1 MKRVEMKW
9 WRRRQREEDL
19 DRELRSDLELEA
31 AEREESGLLPEEAR
45 HAAKRALGNAG
56 LIKEEVRETWGWAW
70 LDRFRQDIAYA
81 LRTFAR
87 APGFTAVV
95 ILTLALGIGG
105 ATAMFSVVNAVL
117 LHPLPFRNPDRLVV
131 IWETLVRSPNDPPF
145 FDTYHDFE
153 VWKSGSQSFERL
165 TPATWRT
172 DGQILTGAGP
182 ARDVFAMPVGIDF
195 FPMLG
200 VTPALGR
207 TFQPDD
213 LRGGC
218 TVVLKHSFWT
228 QVFGGQKNVIGGR
241 IELNEN
247 ACTIVGVMPPG
258 FAFYP
263 DAAAM
268 WVLITPDGAIARDP
282 NAKVG
287 AFGLLKP
294 GVSIERAQEEVEAL
308 YRNAPRKDLF
318 GTQVKP
324 AIYPL
329 AQQFSYLT
337 GPTLRL
343 SVMVLFGAVS
353 FVLLIGCLN
362 IANLLLGKSVARR
375 KELAVRA
382 ALGSGRARLA
392 RQLLTEALLLSVTG
406 ATLGILLAMGAVYYF
421 RTLNPIA
428 MPPGNP
434 VTVNLPVLY
443 FTASLAVVTAL
454 LFGLIPALKASR
466 VDLMDALRMSA
477 QAASLSLTSRTLRRA
492 LVIAEVAL
500 SLALL
505 VGAGLLIES
514 VGRLASVPLGFRTDR
529 AITMSITLPKWAYS
543 TGSQRARFYAA
554 VLDRT
559 ALLPDVA
566 SAAFTSFVP
575 PDGRSAG
582 YALAVDGRPEPSP
595 TTAAFDVGQVFI
607 SPGYFGVMG
616 VPLELGRIFEDSD
629 GEKSPPVA
637 IVNEALARKYFPRE
651 NPIGQRI
658 KIGRP
663 GTDRGW
669 LTIVGVVA
677 NEKDQDFFHQMS
689 WEETPAVFRPVNQD
703 PPSHV
708 SLVFR
713 TVTDS
718 TSPAA
723 MIQKQIA
730 ALDNNV
736 PTGDVQT
743 MNQRLSRM
751 LSYPHLRAIILSTF
765 AGLALLLAAIGL
777 YAVLSQLIAQRT
789 QEFGVR
795 MALGAQRRDLLK
807 LVIREGMVLTFAGL
821 VAGMLVALSLTGFLS
836 SLLYGVKAT
845 DPSTLAIVS
854 LLLVLVTLLA
864 TYVPAR
870 RASRVDPMVALRYE

>member
-1 MKRVEMKW
+1 MGW
-9 WRRRQREEDL
+9 WRRKQCEEDL

-45 HAAKRALGNAG
+45 YAAKRALGNAG
-56 LIKEEVRETWGWAW
+56 LLKEEVREMWGWAW
-70 LDRFRQDIAYA
+70 LDRFRQDVAYA
-81 LRTFAR
+81 ARAFAR
-87 APGFTAVV
+87 TPGFTTVV
-95 ILTLALGIGG
+95 ILTLALGIG
-105 ATAMFSVVNAVL
+105 ATTAMFSVVDAVL

-165 TPATWRT
+165 TPATWKT
-172 DGQILTGAGP
+172 DSQILTGAGP

-200 VTPALGR
+200 VAPELGR
-207 TFQPDD
+207 TFKPDD
-213 LRGGC
+213 LHEGC
-218 TVVLKHSFWT
+218 TVILKHSFWIEML
-228 QVFGGQKNVIGGR
+228 GGQKNVIGR
-241 IELNEN
+241 HIELNEN
-247 ACTIVGVMPPG
+247 ACTVVGVMPPG

-268 WVLITPDGAIARDP
+268 WMLITPDSAIARDP

-287 AFGLLKP
+287 VFALLKP
-294 GVSIERAQEEVEAL
+294 GVSVERAQKEVEAL
-308 YRNAPRKDLF
+308 YRNAPRNDPF
-318 GTQVKP
+318 GAQVKP

-329 AQQFSYLT
+329 AQQFAYLT

-353 FVLLIGCLN
+353 LVLLIGCLN
-362 IANLLLGKSVARR
+362 IANLLLGKSVARQ

-392 RQLLTEALLLSVTG
+392 RQLLTEALLLSATG
-406 ATLGILLAMGAVYYF
+406 AALGVLLAMGAVHYF
-421 RTLNPIA
+421 QTLNPIE
-428 MPPGNP
+428 MPPSNP
-434 VTVNLPVLY
+434 VTVNLPVLC

-466 VDLMDALRMSA
+466 VDLMDALRVSA
-477 QAASLSLTSRTLRRA
+477 QVASVSLAARTLRRA

-505 VGAGLLIES
+505 AGAGLLIES

-529 AITMSITLPKWAYS
+529 VITMSITLPRWAYS
-543 TGSQRARFYAA
+543 TDNQRARFYRAA
-554 VLDRT
+554 LDRI
-559 ALLPDVA
+559 ALHPDVV
-566 SAAFTSFVP
+566 SAAFASFVP
-575 PDGRSAG
+575 PHGRLG
-582 YALAVDGRPEPSP
+582 GHALAVDGWPEPSP
-595 TTAAFDVGQVFI
+595 TTAAFDVGQVSI
-607 SPGYFGVMG
+607 SPGYFRVMG
-616 VPLELGRIFEDSD
+616 VPLELGRMFEDSD
-629 GEKSPPVA
+629 GEKSRAVA

-651 NPIGQRI
+651 NPVGKRI
-658 KIGRP
+658 KVGRP
-663 GTDRGW
+663 WADRRW

-703 PPSHV
+703 PPSRV

-718 TSPAA
+718 TSPAS

-730 ALDNNV
+730 TLDNNV

-743 MNQRLSRM
+743 MNERLSRT
-751 LSYPHLRAIILSTF
+751 LAYPHLRAIVLATF
-765 AGLALLLAAIGL
+765 AGLALVLAAIGL

-795 MALGAQRRDLLK
+795 MALGAETSDLLK
-807 LVIREGMVLTFAGL
+807 LVIREGMVLTLAGVAAGL
-821 VAGMLVALSLTGFLS
+821 IIAVSLTGLLS
-836 SLLYGVKAT
+836 SLLYGVKPT
-845 DPSTLAIVS
+845 DPSTLGGVS

-864 TYVPAR
+864 TYIPAL

>member
-1 MKRVEMKW
+1 MGW
-9 WRRRQREEDL
+9 WRRKQREEDL

-31 AEREESGLLPEEAR
+31 AEREESGLSPEEAR
-45 HAAKRALGNAG
+45 YAAKRALGNAG
-56 LIKEEVRETWGWAW
+56 LLKEEVREMWGWAW
-70 LDRFRQDIAYA
+70 LDRFRQDVAYA
-81 LRTFAR
+81 ARAFAR
-87 APGFTAVV
+87 TPGFTTVV
-95 ILTLALGIGG
+95 ILTLALGIG
-105 ATAMFSVVNAVL
+105 ATTAMFSVVDAVL
-117 LHPLPFRNPDRLVV
+117 LNPLPFRNPDRLVV

-182 ARDVFAMPVGIDF
+182 ARDVLAMPVGIDF

-200 VTPALGR
+200 VAPELGR

-213 LRGGC
+213 LREGC
-218 TVVLKHSFWT
+218 TVVLKHSFWIET
-228 QVFGGQKNVIGGR
+228 LGGKKNVIGR
-241 IELNEN
+241 HIELNEN
-247 ACTIVGVMPPG
+247 ACTVVGVMPPG

-263 DAAAM
+263 DVAAL
-268 WVLITPDGAIARDP
+268 WTLITPDGAIARDP

-362 IANLLLGKSVARR
+362 IANLLLGKSVARQ

-392 RQLLTEALLLSVTG
+392 RQLLTEALLLSATG
-406 ATLGILLAMGAVYYF
+406 ATLGVLLAMGAVHYF
-421 RTLNPIA
+421 QILNPIE

-434 VTVNLPVLY
+434 VTVNLPVLC
-443 FTASLAVVTAL
+443 FTASLAVITAL
-454 LFGLIPALKASR
+454 LFGLTPALKASR
-466 VDLMDALRMSA
+466 VDLMDALRVSA
-477 QAASLSLTSRTLRRA
+477 QAASLSLAARTLRRV

-500 SLALL
+500 SLTLL
-505 VGAGLLIES
+505 AGAGLLIES

-529 AITMSITLPKWAYS
+529 LITMSITLPRWAYS
-543 TGSQRARFYAA
+543 TGNQRARFYRAA
-554 VLDRT
+554 LDRI
-559 ALLPDVA
+559 ALLPDVV
-566 SAAFTSFVP
+566 SAAFASFVP
-575 PDGRSAG
+575 PHGRLGG

-595 TTAAFDVGQVFI
+595 TTAAFDVGQVSI
-607 SPGYFGVMG
+607 SPGYFRVMG
-616 VPLELGRIFEDSD
+616 VPLELGRMFEDSD
-629 GEKSPPVA
+629 GEKSPAVA

-651 NPIGQRI
+651 NPIGKRI
-658 KIGRP
+658 KITGRES
-663 GTDRGW
+663 DRRW
-669 LTIVGVVA
+669 LTIVGVTA
-677 NEKDQDFFHQMS
+677 NEKDQDFFHPMS

-703 PPSHV
+703 PLARV

-713 TVTDS
+713 TVTES

-730 ALDNNV
+730 TLDSNV

-743 MNQRLSRM
+743 MNERLSRM
-751 LSYPHLRAIILSTF
+751 LSYPHLRAIILATF

-795 MALGAQRRDLLK
+795 MALGAQRSDLLK
-807 LVIREGMVLTFAGL
+807 LVIREGMVLTFSGL
-821 VAGMLVALSLTGFLS
+821 AAGMIIAVSLTGLLS
-836 SLLYGVKAT
+836 SLLYGVKPT
-845 DPSTLAIVS
+845 DPSTLGGVS
-854 LLLVLVTLLA
+854 LLLVLVSLLA
-864 TYVPAR
+864 TYIPAL

>member
-1 MKRVEMKW
+1 MRW
-9 WRRRQREEDL
+9 WRRKQHEEDL
-19 DRELRSDLELEA
+19 ERELRLDLELEA
-31 AEREESGLLPEEAR
+31 AEREESGLSPEEAR
-45 HAAKRALGNAG
+45 YAAKRALGNAG
-56 LIKEEVRETWGWAW
+56 SIKEDVRETWRWAW
-70 LDRFRQDIAYA
+70 LDRFRQDVVYA
-81 LRTFAR
+81 ARAFAR
-87 APGFTAVV
+87 TPGFTAVV
-95 ILTLALGIGG
+95 ILTLALGIG
-105 ATAMFSVVNAVL
+105 ATTAMFSVVNAVL

-153 VWKSGSQSFERL
+153 VWKSGSRSFERL

-172 DGQILTGAGP
+172 DGQILTGGGP
-182 ARDVFAMPVGIDF
+182 AREVFAMPVGIDF

-200 VTPALGR
+200 ITAALGR

-213 LRGGC
+213 LREGC
-218 TVVLKHSFWT
+218 TVVLKHSFWMQT
-228 QVFGGQKNVIGGR
+228 FGGRKNVIGR
-241 IELNEN
+241 HVDLNKN
-247 ACTIVGVMPPG
+247 ACTVVGVMPPG

-268 WVLITPDGAIARDP
+268 WMLITPDGAIARDP

-287 AFGLLKP
+287 VFGLLKP
-294 GVSIERAQEEVEAL
+294 GVSIQRAQEEVESL
-308 YRNAPRKDLF
+308 YRNAPRKDPF

-329 AQQFSYLT
+329 AEQFAYLT

-362 IANLLLGKSVARR
+362 IANLLLGKSVARQ

-392 RQLLTEALLLSVTG
+392 RQLLTEALLLSVNG
-406 ATLGILLAMGAVYYF
+406 AALGVFLAIGAVHYF
-421 RTLNPIA
+421 QTLNPIA

-434 VTVNLPVLY
+434 VTVNLPVLC

-466 VDLMDALRMSA
+466 VDLMDALRVSA
-477 QAASLSLTSRTLRRA
+477 QAASLSLTARTLRRV

-514 VGRLASVPLGFRTDR
+514 VARLASVPLGFRTDR
-529 AITMSITLPKWAYS
+529 VITMSITLPGWAYS
-543 TGSQRARFYAA
+543 TGNQRARLYRA

-559 ALLPDVA
+559 TLLPDVV
-566 SAAFTSFVP
+566 SAAFASSLP
-575 PDGRSAG
+575 PDGRG
-582 YALAVDGRPEPSP
+582 GGHALAVEGTPEPSP
-595 TTAAFDVGQVFI
+595 TTAAFDVGQVSI
-607 SPGYFGVMG
+607 SPGYFRAMD
-616 VPLELGRIFEDSD
+616 VPLELGRVFEDTD
-629 GEKSPPVA
+629 GEKSPAVA
-637 IVNEALARKYFPRE
+637 IVNEALARKYFPQA
-651 NPIGQRI
+651 NPIGLRI
-658 KIGRP
+658 KLGRP
-663 GTDRGW
+663 GTERPW

-677 NEKDQDFFHQMS
+677 DEKGQNFFHPMS
-689 WEETPAVFRPVNQD
+689 WEEAPVVFRPMNQE

-708 SLVFR
+708 SLVVR
-713 TVTDS
+713 TVTVG
-718 TSPAA
+718 TSLAA
-723 MIQKQIA
+723 TIQKQIST
-730 ALDNNV
+730 LDNNV

-743 MNQRLSRM
+743 MNERLSRM
-751 LSYPHLRAIILSTF
+751 LSYPHLRAIVLATF
-765 AGLALLLAAIGL
+765 AGLALVLAAFGL

-795 MALGAQRRDLLK
+795 MALGAQRSDLLQ

-821 VAGMLVALSLTGFLS
+821 AAGLIIAASLTGLLS

-845 DPSTLAIVS
+845 DPLTLAEVS
-854 LLLVLVTLLA
+854 LALLLVTLLA
-864 TYVPAR
+864 TYIPAR
-870 RASRVDPMVALRYE
+870 RASRVDPMVALRNE